1 MEAVHRC
8 YRTSIL
14 TTFAFRS
21 ITGTSSTSCPN
32 LKIIPFTIDPN
43 LSEIR
48 LLSIRPRNST
58 KLATTIYQTRA
69 TGTREMTQVLASS
82 AGSPLSLL
90 EQKTVPKTSR
100 NYRRQTTSEPSFQQ
114 FPRNGIK
121 SVRSIN
127 YYLLSCAREQIEIMQ
142 KGGNNNFVENTGMI
156 D

>member
-21 ITGTSSTSCPN
+21 ITGTSSASCPN
-32 LKIIPFTIDPN
+32 LKIIPIYNWF
-43 LSEIR
+43 EFIR

-82 AGSPLSLL
+82 AESPLSLL

>member
-1 MEAVHRC
+1 
-8 YRTSIL
+8 
-14 TTFAFRS
+14 
-21 ITGTSSTSCPN
+21 
-32 LKIIPFTIDPN
+32 
-43 LSEIR
+43 
-48 LLSIRPRNST
+48 
-58 KLATTIYQTRA
+58 
-69 TGTREMTQVLASS
+69 MTQVLASS

-142 KGGNNNFVENTGMI
+142 KGGNNNFVEYENDRLNICLRRNIFLRIISLLRLKKKKKKENKYYKCLFIFISTSNKLLIKIVKPVLKNYTGL
-156 D
+156 